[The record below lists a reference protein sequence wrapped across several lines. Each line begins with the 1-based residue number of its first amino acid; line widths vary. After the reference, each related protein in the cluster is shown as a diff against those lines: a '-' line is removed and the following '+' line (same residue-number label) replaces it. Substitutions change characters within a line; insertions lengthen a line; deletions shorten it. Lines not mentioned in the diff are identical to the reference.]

1 MSDIPAQL
9 GPNTLAELVTALNG
23 PGGAKRRRSLAGIDS
38 GRALADA
45 LTAAQPSVSDVAAFE
60 EFVQTVRLFDGL
72 PSGQDAIRGSVH
84 RHCRVAG
91 GRRHLIGADVDRRL
105 PTGCHRHHEHPPAVG
120 RSACWTLVP
129 DRHRR
134 SRLRRAPV

>member
-45 LTAAQPSVSDVAAFE
+45 LTAAQPRVSDPAAFE

-72 PSGQDAIRGSVH
+72 PSGQDAIRGLCTAIAESP
-84 RHCRVAG
+84 
-91 GRRHLIGADVDRRL
+91 ADV
-105 PTGCHRHHEHPPAVG
+105 GI
-120 RSACWTLVP
+120 SLVP
-129 DRHRR
+129 TSTGDY
-134 SRLRRAPV
+134 RLDVTDTTSTRLLSVAVPAGRWCRIDTAAPG